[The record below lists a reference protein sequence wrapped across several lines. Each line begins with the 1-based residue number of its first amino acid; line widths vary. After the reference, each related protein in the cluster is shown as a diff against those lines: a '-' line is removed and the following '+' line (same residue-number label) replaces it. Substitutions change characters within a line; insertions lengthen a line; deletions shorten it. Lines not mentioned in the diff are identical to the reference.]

1 MRVLVLGRIYVDK
14 NRQEEVMQSNLDW
27 TIVRPTELTDKP
39 ERGNYRVLTDL
50 KGEKAQTIS
59 RADVADFLVKIES
72 DRYLHQT
79 LLITN

>member
-39 ERGNYRVLTDL
+39 ERGIII
-50 KGEKAQTIS
+50 G
-59 RADVADFLVKIES
+59 F
-72 DRYLHQT
+72 
-79 LLITN
+79 